1 MQFDPFPFGATIS
14 SLMYRWN
21 PSGLNN
27 LRYLLAKNFGWTWDD
42 ICSQPAHYIKAILKD
57 LEREKTNFKG
67 MGDPRATAQA
77 MRRAGVL

>member
-1 MQFDPFPFGATIS
+1 
-14 SLMYRWN
+14 MYRWN

-77 MRRAGVL
+77 MRRAGAL